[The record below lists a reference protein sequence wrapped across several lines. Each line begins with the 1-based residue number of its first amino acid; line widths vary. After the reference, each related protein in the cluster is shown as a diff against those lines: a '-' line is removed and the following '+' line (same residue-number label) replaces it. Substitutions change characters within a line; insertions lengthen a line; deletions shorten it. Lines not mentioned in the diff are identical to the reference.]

1 MQLAGYGTQALVKGL
16 VRVAAI
22 SVGAALSTSAFAQY
36 SNSTFGNFYV
46 SNLNAAVTTSLGN
59 LSREKLGDELV
70 KGRVAEEPLSA
81 KDQARE
87 RRRYQPNPAVRKRLI
102 AKIIGGLRRQ
112 DPGAADQLAARNAQQ
127 DLILAAK
134 SKILSEYGID
144 TDDVAGA
151 YAVSWVYSWLAAR
164 GETGDPN
171 NVTMSAVYRQ
181 SRAAFDESP
190 LLGKLTDAQK
200 QEMAETLIIQTIFF
214 SSALEAAT
222 GPADR
227 ATLRSVILSQLR
239 AAGLDLT
246 SMTLTRSGFVPSD
259 H

>member
-1 MQLAGYGTQALVKGL
+1 MQRAGHGARALVKGL
-16 VRVAAI
+16 VSVTAIGVWAAV
-22 SVGAALSTSAFAQY
+22 SSNVFAQY
-36 SNSTFGNFYV
+36 NNSPFGNYYV

-59 LSREKLGDELV
+59 LSREKLGEELV
-70 KGRVAEEPLSA
+70 NGRVAEEPLSA
-81 KDQARE
+81 KDKARL
-87 RRRYQPNPAVRKRLI
+87 RRRYEPDAAVRKRLI
-102 AKIIGGLRRQ
+102 AKIIAGLRRQ

-144 TDDVAGA
+144 TNDVAGA
-151 YAVSWVYSWLAAR
+151 YAVNWVYTWLAAQ

-171 NVTMSAVYRQ
+171 NTTMSAVYGQ

-190 LLGKLTDAQK
+190 LLGKLTDTQK
-200 QEMAETLIIQTIFF
+200 QEMAETLLLQTIFF

-239 AAGLDLT
+239 ATGLDLT
-246 SMTLTRSGFVPSD
+246 RMTLTRSGFVASGR
-259 H
+259 